1 MSTAE
6 AFAWCEKLT
15 QSHHENFPVGSL
27 LIPRAKRRHVHSI
40 YAFARLAD
48 DFADEGDE
56 NLHPPHQRLAALGD
70 WERQLGACYRGQAI
84 HPVFIALA
92 ETARELSLPDQLF
105 RDLLSAFK
113 QDVVKQRY
121 LNFAELLGY
130 CRRSANPVGR
140 LILHLFDY
148 RDENRAALADE
159 ICTALQLTN
168 FWQDVSVDLKKNRIY
183 LPADEM
189 ARFNVAEEDLF
200 AKRFTPEYAALL
212 AFQVARTREMFA
224 RGRKLPELVGGRL
237 RYELRLTWYGGM
249 RILDQ
254 IEQNGYN
261 TLAERPRITTGDKFA
276 LLARALFNLS

>member
-1 MSTAE
+1 LNTAE

-15 QSHHENFPVGSL
+15 RSHYENFPVGSL

-56 NLHPPHQRLAALGD
+56 KSCRPDERLAALDD
-70 WERQLGACYRGQAI
+70 WERQLGACYRGEAT

-92 ETARELSLPDQLF
+92 ETARELSLPDHLL

-113 QDVVKQRY
+113 QDVVKHRY
-121 LNFAELLGY
+121 LNFAELLDY

-148 RDENRAALADE
+148 RDEDRAALADE

-189 ARFNVAEEDLF
+189 ARFKVTEEDLF
-200 AKRFTPEYAALL
+200 ARRFTPDYAALL
-212 AFQVARTREMFA
+212 SFQVARTREIFA
-224 RGRKLPELVGGRL
+224 RGRKLPELVSGRL
-237 RYELRLTWYGGM
+237 RYELRLTWYGGV
-249 RILDQ
+249 RILEQ
-254 IEQNGYN
+254 IAQNGYN
-261 TLAERPRITTGDKFA
+261 TLAERPRLTTGDKFA
-276 LLARALFNLS
+276 LLTRMLFNLS